1 MGDAPIELQSLTGT
15 NGKHIFLTSRW
26 NGVFPSFSDEAIG
39 VFWVLGLLILWPR
52 TQALAHKRRGG
63 GVAGIGR
70 QLGRQLGSA
79 ILVMSHKWIYN
90 YSYRSYRLIRVISQ
104 PMGLITMVMP
114 ITLAAS
120 PRRLAV
126 SRENAV
132 CSSMAILIGHVMIN
146 YRFLGTSFQT
156 HPNGFDWMQ

>member
-1 MGDAPIELQSLTGT
+1 MGT
-15 NGKHIFLTSRW
+15 NGKHIFLTSRC

-63 GVAGIGR
+63 GV
-70 QLGRQLGSA
+70 LHWETTWKTTWKCNS
-79 ILVMSHKWIYN
+79 SHKWIYN
-90 YSYRSYRLIRVISQ
+90 YSYRSYRPIRVISQ
-104 PMGLITMVMP
+104 PMGLITMVIP
-114 ITLAAS
+114 ITSAAS

-126 SRENAV
+126 GRENAV
-132 CSSMAILIGHVMIN
+132 CSSMAILMGHVMIN